1 MAKLTREQKIELYKE
16 RKQGATLSSLSKEY
30 QIRSDNINY
39 LVRLIDRHGFDVLR
53 SNKNNY
59 YSPELKLEIINK
71 VLINSQS
78 LTSTAIE
85 YGLPSDGLLINWIKL
100 YKKNGYNIV
109 ENKRG
114 RSPTMK
120 KVTNLI
126 DPTDKDAII
135 KAKDEEILRLKAE
148 NEYLK
153 KLRAAVQ
160 ARKNQQPKK
169 K

>member
-1 MAKLTREQKIELYKE
+1 MNLHYLDTQIMEVHFYYGETYKIFIMAKLTREQKIELYKK

-59 YSPELKLEIINK
+59 YSPESKLEIINK

-85 YGLPSDGLLINWIKL
+85 YGLPSDGLLVNWIKL

-120 KVTNLI
+120 KSN
-126 DPTDKDAII
+126 
-135 KAKDEEILRLKAE
+135 
-148 NEYLK
+148 
-153 KLRAAVQ
+153 
-160 ARKNQQPKK
+160 
-169 K
+169 